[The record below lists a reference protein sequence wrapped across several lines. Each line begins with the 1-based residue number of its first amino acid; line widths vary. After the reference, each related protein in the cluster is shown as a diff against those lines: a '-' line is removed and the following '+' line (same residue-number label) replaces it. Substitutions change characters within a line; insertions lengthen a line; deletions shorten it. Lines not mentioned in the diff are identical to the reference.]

1 MGEIHREANLSQSH
15 FHKDIVG
22 ALSVLEVLMVK
33 IETGMEEDE
42 AFVPS
47 VVHGALGVASDDI
60 FQYSKYAAED

>member
-1 MGEIHREANLSQSH
+1 MGEIHREANLSQSL
-15 FHKDIVG
+15 FHKDIVR
-22 ALSVLEVLMVK
+22 ALGVLEVLMVK

-60 FQYSKYAAED
+60 FQYKYAAED